1 MKWQII
7 EQIRKAIKL
16 SLVLYLSSLFITMIC
31 PSDSQA
37 FVFDEKA
44 CLEYGLG
51 KNWRC
56 ESKENL
62 SDEDKQNNITANDI
76 LESKISPEEK
86 ATRLNELWEVQ
97 RKRAVITE
105 DKKEI
110 ERFLETHN
118 IIVDKGVNFS
128 KHVQKIIDN
137 NPKLANSQSYYKNRV
152 EEEIK
157 DEEKDEILNRA
168 KLRYGLAFI
177 YSSSCTHC
185 GKQFPIIL
193 EFKKKY
199 KLNVLGITMDEHYFE
214 GLDENIVDPNIAND
228 PMIVA
233 LPTMILVDKQ
243 NPTKLFIAKGITSFS
258 DLEDKIVNKIK
269 EQEEN
274 EEGR

>member
-1 MKWQII
+1 MIMQLK
-7 EQIRKAIKL
+7 KL
-16 SLVLYLSSLFITMIC
+16 TYSICIAFILLGTISPTSSW
-31 PSDSQA
+31 A

-56 ESKENL
+56 ESKDQLEEENT
-62 SDEDKQNNITANDI
+62 QNDLTANDI
-76 LESKISPEEK
+76 LKSPIPPEEK

-110 ERFLETHN
+110 EGFLETHN
-118 IIVDKGVNFS
+118 IIINKGVNFS

-157 DEEKDEILNRA
+157 DEEKDEILNRVR
-168 KLRYGLAFI
+168 LRYGLAFI

-199 KLNVLGITMDEHYFE
+199 KLNVLGITMDEHYFP
-214 GLDENIVDPNIAND
+214 GLDENIVDPNIADD

-243 NPTKLFIAKGITSFS
+243 NPTKLFISKGITSFS

-274 EEGR
+274 EAGR